1 MPDLRDMFE
10 KARES
15 ARSREQA
22 KPAGRPEGVSAK
34 DDMATRARSVDERSA
49 ALKAQRLERDRTQ
62 VGTPVVRTQVARAQA
77 AVESSTQFK
86 KQPKRASSKG
96 KSVAVSDEA
105 RQAYE
110 EQIRQRDERERT
122 YLRHLPHADNKPNR

>member
-1 MPDLRDMFE
+1 MADLRDMFE
-10 KARES
+10 KARER
-15 ARSREQA
+15 AQSREQA

-34 DDMATRARSVDERSA
+34 DDIATRARSVDERSA
-49 ALKAQRLERDRTQ
+49 ALKAQRLERDRA
-62 VGTPVVRTQVARAQA
+62 QVAAI
-77 AVESSTQFK
+77 ESSTQFK

-122 YLRHLPHADNKPNR
+122 YLRHLPSADNKPNR